1 MCAAAAAETRR
12 PAERKG
18 TVPCPGPRRGR
29 LYEVVAL
36 QNLPDPMKAE
46 QRDSV
51 PGGAMRSIAGAST
64 LITVQRRAGGDSVH
78 FSGGY
83 AVPFNALT
91 PDRTLHFGAL
101 LTKMKLERIP
111 PARQTALALNVM
123 TGAKHIIGA
132 GRIAGAQRPFGAG
145 SFGRG
150 LT

>member
-18 TVPCPGPRRGR
+18 TKPCPGPRRGR
-29 LYEVVAL
+29 LYEVIRL

-46 QRDSV
+46 QRDAV
-51 PGGAMRSIAGAST
+51 PRGAMRSIASAST
-64 LITVQRRAGGDSVH
+64 LLTVQRRAGGDSVH

-111 PARQTALALNVM
+111 PARQPVDEERLGACQIASALNVM
-123 TGAKHIIGA
+123 TG
-132 GRIAGAQRPFGAG
+132 P
-145 SFGRG
+145 
-150 LT
+150 